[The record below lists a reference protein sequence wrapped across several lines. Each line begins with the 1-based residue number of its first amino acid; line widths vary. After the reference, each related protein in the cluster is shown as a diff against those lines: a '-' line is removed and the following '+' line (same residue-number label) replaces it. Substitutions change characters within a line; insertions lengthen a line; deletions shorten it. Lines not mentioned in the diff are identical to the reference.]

1 MFVSLVALL
10 LVALQCSH
18 CARSRNTLALKDVS
32 MQRKREVYAQSLRD
46 TELGKESSS
55 LESRLQE
62 AFHRDK
68 VLLLTYTAT
77 VYIFFVGVLSIL
89 VRSKALTQLMAVQTV
104 TGLLLLKAI
113 ELFTRV
119 VFLGSIDEIESQL
132 DHYKAH
138 LAASVRQRDVMM
150 SVPLSALLVALLF
163 KPFSINNYFISAL
176 AILLRE
182 IPSLSRAVLYLQAV
196 AFPLLV
202 VPSSTLNYVFGGENE
217 NNSLSTPPPASEANG
232 SSSSSL
238 SIPRYTTPL
247 LDSACDL
254 LALPF
259 ELLFY
264 LSLVTG
270 WKSWISSAL
279 ILFFL
284 FSYFELRGRAI
295 VTDLDEKWGSFMEA
309 LDLLSSRASWAT
321 KEIKNRKALSKT
333 RKKNTPI

>member
-1 MFVSLVALL
+1 
-10 LVALQCSH
+10 
-18 CARSRNTLALKDVS
+18 

-119 VFLGSIDEIESQL
+119 AFLGSIDEIESQL

-150 SVPLSALLVALLF
+150 SVPLSALLVAILF
-163 KPFSINNYFISAL
+163 KLFSINNYFISAL

-217 NNSLSTPPPASEANG
+217 NSSLSTPPPASETNG
-232 SSSSSL
+232 SSSSSSSL

-270 WKSWISSAL
+270 WKSWISNAL
-279 ILFFL
+279 ILFLF
-284 FSYFELRGRAI
+284 FSYFELRARAI
-295 VTDLDEKWGSFMEA
+295 MTDLDEKWGSFMEA

-321 KEIKNRKALSKT
+321 KEIKNRKAVSKT